1 MGPPTDPADGGNVAR
16 MPSFDVV
23 SEVDDQEVRNAV
35 DQASREIANR
45 YDFKGTDSSIEL
57 GDGEIKTA
65 HVRPRTGSTPC
76 GTCSRRSWSGAR
88 CR

>member
-1 MGPPTDPADGGNVAR
+1 

-35 DQASREIANR
+35 DQVGREVANR

-57 GDGEIKTA
+57 EIDLYDEDGQLVET
-65 HVRPRTGSTPC
+65 HPYED
-76 GTCSRRSWSGAR
+76 WS
-88 CR
+88 